1 MRLLFFLAGM
11 CLLAWV
17 GTLWLSG
24 VRPQNAGAA
33 KPTDQGGRLSA
44 VAEQVRQLLPTG
56 PVTEAAAPPSQE
68 PAAALPEGTLS
79 PAAEAP
85 AATLAPPLPADS
97 AEVEE
102 EVLPPA
108 PTEPRW
114 AAQAQVEAE
123 VAAEPVSPWEWQS
136 RASGERAQ
144 QALTDIDRLLGR

>member
-24 VRPQNAGAA
+24 VRPQTAGAA
-33 KPTDQGGRLSA
+33 KPAEPGGRLSA
-44 VAEQVRQLLPTG
+44 VAEQVKQLLPTG
-56 PVTEAAAPPSQE
+56 PAAQAVTPASQE
-68 PAAALPEGTLS
+68 PVADLPEGTLS
-79 PAAEAP
+79 PTADAP
-85 AATLAPPLPADS
+85 QTTPAPPLPAAS
-97 AEVEE
+97 AEVAE

-114 AAQAQVEAE
+114 AAQPQADAE
-123 VAAEPVSPWEWQS
+123 VAAEPVSAWELQS

-144 QALTDIDRLLGR
+144 QALTDIDRMLGR